1 MSLRRIAQSLN
12 ISVTT
17 ASRALGGFSDVAP
30 ETRERVR
37 AEAERLGYR
46 PNAAAR
52 RLRGGTSDA
61 VGVVLPTGPGQLED
75 AFFLRLLGAIGPKL
89 AAAGLDLIVGT
100 ARAGEEE
107 QAFYRQ
113 MVENRRV
120 DAVILARTRRQ
131 DPRVGYLLDSR
142 MPFVVH
148 GRTEEARPHAHV
160 DVDGEAAFRLAAR
173 RLIAAGHRRIG
184 LLGAPRHYSFGHH
197 RALGYEGAMAEAG
210 LPPGPLAEAEPTE
223 ENGFRLLQGMLANG
237 QAPTAL
243 LCATDRLAVGAL
255 RAAAQAGLRVG
266 HDLAVIGY
274 DNLPVATYTDPPLTT
289 FDPDVEHS
297 ALRMVE
303 MLLELLR
310 GASPAG
316 MAELRQARLIVRAS
330 DGPAPESAC
339 NDRQQSR
346 RQPEETQHEE
356 GRPIP

>member
-113 MVENRRV
+113 LVENRRV

-184 LLGAPRHYSFGHH
+184 LLGRRATTASATTAPWATRARWPRQGCPRPVGRGRAH
-197 RALGYEGAMAEAG
+197 RGKR
-210 LPPGPLAEAEPTE
+210 LPPAARNAAGRARAQ
-223 ENGFRLLQGMLANG
+223 RA
-237 QAPTAL
+237 
-243 LCATDRLAVGAL
+243 AL
-255 RAAAQAGLRVG
+255 RHRPPRRRRPARGGPGRAAG
-266 HDLAVIGY
+266 
-274 DNLPVATYTDPPLTT
+274 
-289 FDPDVEHS
+289 
-297 ALRMVE
+297 
-303 MLLELLR
+303 
-310 GASPAG
+310 GA
-316 MAELRQARLIVRAS
+316 
-330 DGPAPESAC
+330 
-339 NDRQQSR
+339 
-346 RQPEETQHEE
+346 
-356 GRPIP
+356 